1 MKKYFLIFFI
11 SLVFFPTPLG
21 ATGIL
26 VTPSK
31 LFVQTTV
38 KKAVAKELVIKN
50 ISQGPLIYNLYSDEL
65 SEMITI
71 NPSIFRLEPTEEQK
85 IKITI
90 KPTITGTLI
99 TNISIV
105 AQEIDRRKFN
115 ADAGVKIPLEIIAL
129 SKVAINYSKF
139 LIGKIFGLIVIISL
153 IIILIRQKKKK
164 SLKQKILYSV
174 NLLKNKKWWSKLFNR

>member
-1 MKKYFLIFFI
+1 MKKFI
-11 SLVFFPTPLG
+11 LLF
-21 ATGIL
+21 IL
-26 VTPSK
+26 FILLPQKLSAAGLFVNPSK
-31 LFVQTTV
+31 LFVQTTTKHRV
-38 KKAVAKELVIKN
+38 YKELTIKN
-50 ISQGPLIYNLYSDEL
+50 ISLGPLIYNLYSDEL

-129 SKVAINYSKF
+129 PEIAINYSKF
-139 LIGKIFGLIVIISL
+139 LIGKLFGLIIIIGL

-174 NLLKNKKWWSKLFNR
+174 NLLKNKNWWSKLFNR